1 MKILKII
8 KNPKSYQHS
17 ITHIELTEGDLHE
30 IYQGYRLVTCL
41 NSFFP
46 IGSLPIRNMELEKEI
61 IKIFGLLEE

>member
-1 MKILKII
+1 VDIGTRKCSAKEMKILKII

-30 IYQGYRLVTCL
+30 IYQGL
-41 NSFFP
+41 
-46 IGSLPIRNMELEKEI
+46 GSLPIRNMELENEI